1 MFYIIFQVSEAIK
14 NKQICIDSFSQH
26 ELHPQNADDSA
37 VDWIFF
43 VDTLNFCFWSADKD
57 VKWEVIWNAK
67 TYTGYFALCA
77 AVKRAHKVCYSLANS
92 STGLYVLYTKSKILQ
107 TPNWMFFRIGC
118 AT

>member
-1 MFYIIFQVSEAIK
+1 
-14 NKQICIDSFSQH
+14 
-26 ELHPQNADDSA
+26 

-92 STGLYVLYTKSKILQ
+92 STGPYVLYTKSKILQ
-107 TPNWMFFRIGC
+107 TPNWMFLGQDVQHKASPHEFKIYFHLVYLVFTNK
-118 AT
+118 AVANKLWQ